1 MLNRENHRPT
11 VWYRQPLVWLLVLIP
26 SSAVVMGV
34 LLISLAV
41 LSNDGLVVDDY
52 YRHGLEINRQL
63 ARDEAAVAY
72 ALAATLQLDPHTE
85 TASVRLRWGN
95 GFSPPNTLQ
104 CNLYHTTRS
113 GLDTQV
119 DLQPLTPHH
128 YTGKLPRLAP
138 GRYHVHLEADDWRL
152 TGSLLTPVD
161 SQVELAAGPSS

>member
-34 LLISLAV
+34 FLISLAV

-63 ARDEAAVAY
+63 ARDEAAAAY
-72 ALAATLQLDPHTE
+72 ALAATLQLD
-85 TASVRLRWGN
+85 
-95 GFSPPNTLQ
+95 
-104 CNLYHTTRS
+104 
-113 GLDTQV
+113 
-119 DLQPLTPHH
+119 H